1 MIVIR
6 STGRLQENV
15 SIQSTEYVRKTAFL
29 SASLALLIGFGIGAT
44 SVGSNPASSTA
55 TTTDTLGLAQAEL
68 AVCQIELSTAT
79 NADETKRAQ
88 DCITDKNR
96 VIAFLSQTPSPS
108 PSVTGTPTPTATTP
122 SPTPSA
128 STTTTPTPPPTPT
141 PTGTPLPVTHGS
153 QINQSNTGYLAWV
166 GPQGQRCTN
175 TTLRVYTTKV
185 DASTLGPQATCVW
198 LQKGLNVNAPITLT
212 AARVD
217 AEILTPNG
225 SGHHLNVNWSTITAT
240 NADFAIGDHDFDVY
254 RSQLSGASDGVRF
267 DNTNLVEDFITVR
280 QTSSA
285 DHNDG
290 IQAYI
295 AGAGGSI
302 IRCNINGHPLNASS
316 GVFGNAAIFLADN
329 SRGSTQ
335 IRDNY
340 LAGGGYTLRLH
351 ESMFYQVTGNILV
364 AGSWGFGPVTTT
376 NAVPGAFQEWSNN
389 RDTNNK
395 VINLP

>member
-1 MIVIR
+1 
-6 STGRLQENV
+6 
-15 SIQSTEYVRKTAFL
+15 
-29 SASLALLIGFGIGAT
+29 
-44 SVGSNPASSTA
+44 
-55 TTTDTLGLAQAEL
+55 
-68 AVCQIELSTAT
+68 
-79 NADETKRAQ
+79 
-88 DCITDKNR
+88 
-96 VIAFLSQTPSPS
+96 
-108 PSVTGTPTPTATTP
+108 
-122 SPTPSA
+122 
-128 STTTTPTPPPTPT
+128 
-141 PTGTPLPVTHGS
+141 VTHGS

-166 GPQGQRCTN
+166 GPLGQRCTN

-225 SGHHLNVNWSTITAT
+225 SGHHLIVNWSTITAT

-254 RSQLSGASDGVRF
+254 RSQLTGASDGVRF
-267 DNTNLVEDFITVR
+267 DNTNLVEDLITVR

-290 IQAYI
+290 IQAYR

-302 IRCNINGHPLNASS
+302 IRCNINGRPVNASS
-316 GVFGNAAIFLADN
+316 GVFGNAAIFLADT
-329 SRGSTQ
+329 SHGSTQ

-340 LAGGGYTLRLH
+340 LSGGGYTLRLH
-351 ESMFYQVTGNILV
+351 ESMFYQVTGNVI
-364 AGSWGFGPVTTT
+364 AFGTWLYGPLSTD

-389 RDTNNK
+389 KLSNNT
-395 VINLP
+395 VLNLP